1 MARPPSG
8 ILAGALVCYHVR
20 VKPRPAE
27 VVVTGL
33 GAVTPVG
40 LTWSETW
47 QALCAGRS
55 GVGRITQFD
64 ASALPVQIAA
74 EVKGFDPTRCLDGRM
89 AGRLERFAQFAL
101 ASATEALA
109 DANIAVAEAEADR
122 IGVVMNTGG
131 GGVGLVEREK
141 AVMDERGPRRVSP
154 LFVPMMMSNI
164 ASCQISISLGL
175 RGPALT
181 STAACAAGVLA
192 VVDAARLIRDGEA
205 DIIVAGG
212 CESSLTP
219 LSFAAMSNMRAL
231 SRRNDEPERASRPF
245 DLDRDGF
252 VFGEGSV
259 ALVLERRDHA
269 EARGARIYAA
279 AMGGAVTADA
289 YHVAAP
295 DPDGRGAARAMTRA
309 LQYAGLSS
317 DDVDYVCAHA
327 TATPVGDVAEARAIR
342 QALGPRADRVAVSS
356 PKSMVGH
363 LMGASGALSALVAVK
378 AIHEGVVP
386 PTTNL
391 ERQDPECDLDCVPNI
406 ARRMEVG
413 IAMANGFGFGGQ
425 NIVAVFA
432 RA

>member
-1 MARPPSG
+1 MGR
-8 ILAGALVCYHVR
+8 
-20 VKPRPAE
+20 
-27 VVVTGL
+27 
-33 GAVTPVG
+33 
-40 LTWSETW
+40 LT
-47 QALCAGRS
+47 R
-55 GVGRITQFD
+55 FD

-74 EVKGFDPTRCLDGRM
+74 EVKGFDPTRYAEGKM
-89 AGRLERFAQFAL
+89 VGRLELFAQFAL
-101 ASATEALA
+101 AAATEALA
-109 DANIAVAEAEADR
+109 DAGLNVGEADPDR

-141 AVMDERGPRRVSP
+141 AMMDERGPRRVSP

-164 ASCQISISLGL
+164 ASCQISISMGV
-175 RGPALT
+175 RGPVLT

-205 DIIVAGG
+205 DVIIAGG

-219 LSFAAMSNMRAL
+219 LSYAAMSNMRAL

-269 EARGARIYAA
+269 VSRGARIYAA
-279 AMGGAVTADA
+279 VMGGAVAADA

-309 LQYAGLSS
+309 LQQSGLSPE
-317 DDVDYVCAHA
+317 DVDYVCAHA
-327 TATPVGDVAEARAIR
+327 TSTPVGDVAEARAIR
-342 QALGPRADRVAVSS
+342 QALGNRADRVAVSA

-363 LMGASGALSALVAVK
+363 MMGAAGALNALAAVK
-378 AIHEGVVP
+378 AIHEGVLP
-386 PTTNL
+386 PTINL
-391 ERQDPECDLDCVPNI
+391 ERQDPECDLDCVPNV
-406 ARRMEVG
+406 ARRTDVG
-413 IAMANGFGFGGQ
+413 VALVNGFGFGGQ

-432 RA
+432 RV

>member
-1 MARPPSG
+1 M
-8 ILAGALVCYHVR
+8 
-20 VKPRPAE
+20 
-27 VVVTGL
+27 
-33 GAVTPVG
+33 G
-40 LTWSETW
+40 LTCPETW

-55 GVGRITQFD
+55 GVGRVTQFD

-74 EVKGFDPTRCLDGRM
+74 EVKGFDPERCLDGKK
-89 AGRLERFAQFAL
+89 AVRLERFAQFAL
-101 ASATEALA
+101 ASAIEALA
-109 DANIAVAEAEADR
+109 DANLAVADAEADR

-141 AVMDERGPRRVSP
+141 AVLDERGPRRVSP
-154 LFVPMMMSNI
+154 LFVPMMMPNI
-164 ASCQISISLGL
+164 ASCQISISLGI
-175 RGPALT
+175 RGPVLT

-192 VVDAARLIRDGEA
+192 VVDAVRLIRDGEA
-205 DIIVAGG
+205 DVIIAGG

-219 LSFAAMSNMRAL
+219 LSFAAMTSMRAL

-245 DLDRDGF
+245 DMDRDGF
-252 VFGEGSV
+252 VFGEGAV
-259 ALVLERRDHA
+259 ALILERREHA

-279 AMGGAVTADA
+279 AMGGAATADA
-289 YHVAAP
+289 YHLAAP
-295 DPDGRGAARAMTRA
+295 DPEGRGAAQAMTLA
-309 LQYAGLSS
+309 LRYAGFSPG
-317 DDVDYVCAHA
+317 DVDYICAHA

-363 LMGASGALSALVAVK
+363 LMGASGALNALIAVK

-386 PTTNL
+386 PTINL
-391 ERQDPECDLDCVPNI
+391 ERQDPECDLDCVPNV

-413 IAMANGFGFGGQ
+413 VAMANGFGFGGQ

-432 RA
+432 RT

>member
-1 MARPPSG
+1 MARLPSG
-8 ILAGALVCYHVR
+8 ILAGPLVCYHVR

-64 ASALPVQIAA
+64 ASTLPVQIAA
-74 EVKGFDPTRCLDGRM
+74 EVKGFDPSRYLDAKM
-89 AGRLERFAQFAL
+89 SGRLERFAQFAL
-101 ASATEALA
+101 AAATEALA
-109 DANIAVAEAEADR
+109 DANLVVAEAEADR

-141 AVMDERGPRRVSP
+141 AVLDERGPRRVSP

-205 DIIVAGG
+205 DVIVAGG

-279 AMGGAVTADA
+279 AMGGAATADA

-295 DPDGRGAARAMTRA
+295 DPEGRGAARAMTRA
-309 LQYAGLSS
+309 LQYAGLSP
-317 DDVDYVCAHA
+317 DDVDYICAHA

-342 QALGPRADRVAVSS
+342 QALGSHTDRVAVSS

-391 ERQDPECDLDCVPNI
+391 ERQDPECDLDCVPNV
-406 ARRMEVG
+406 ARRMKVG
-413 IAMANGFGFGGQ
+413 VAMANGFGFGGQ
-425 NIVAVFA
+425 NIVAVFGQA
-432 RA
+432 